1 METKILIAGFGGQ
14 GVLFGGTLM
23 AQAALE
29 DGKQTTWFPSYGAEI
44 RGGTANSTVIVSDD
58 EIGSPI
64 VSNPDIL
71 IALNEQS
78 LNKFFPKM
86 KEGSLIII
94 NSSLIK
100 RRPDRFDVTIVE
112 VPASE
117 IADKQLGDIRAAN
130 LVAVG
135 AMLKA
140 KQVFPLEAA
149 KKAAAI
155 VLSEKPKLIPLNQ
168 KALESG
174 FNYKKQ

>member
-14 GVLFGGTLM
+14 GVLFGGALM

-64 VSNPDIL
+64 VTNPDVL
-71 IALNEQS
+71 IALNEPS
-78 LNKFFPKM
+78 LNKFLPRLKA
-86 KEGSLIII
+86 GALVVI

-100 RRPDRFDVTIVE
+100 NVPSRRDIKVVE

-117 IADKQLGDIRAAN
+117 IADKQIGDIRAAN

-140 KQVFPLEAA
+140 RQVFPLEAA
-149 KKAAAI
+149 KKAVAASF
-155 VLSEKPKLIPLNQ
+155 SEKPKLIPLNQ
-168 KALESG
+168 KALEEG
-174 FNYKKQ
+174 YNI